1 MNLITK
7 RNRMRNLIISIFT
20 FIVLSFNLQSQDV
33 LIYSDDGAW
42 EDGIIALEHFFDNQ
56 NVTHTRLYAADL
68 NADIWNKDALAI
80 VFPGGYAYNYQLA
93 ISLDAVDEIR
103 SYVENGG
110 GYIGICAGAYFASK
124 TVAWEGGVY
133 PYELGL
139 FDGTAY
145 GSLNYIAPWPSY
157 VMTDITLNQNNAI
170 SKSDASKISVLY
182 YGGPILTP
190 TQGVEIDTIATWN
203 SADNTPAII
212 NFEFGNGRVL
222 LLGPHLEVEESDDRD
237 GTEFAAE
244 LDDIESDW
252 AILESGF
259 KWLTN
264 SAQTSV
270 EDNEGSTSISL
281 YPNPVTDYLY
291 IDGSSS
297 NNYKSY
303 IIYNVSG
310 KKVYTSNNTD
320 ARIDITDLDSGSYM
334 LEITTQSGK
343 VNRQKFIKE

>member
-1 MNLITK
+1 MQRFLVT
-7 RNRMRNLIISIFT
+7 IFT
-20 FIVLSFNLQSQDV
+20 FIVLSFSLQSQDV

-42 EDGIIALEHFFDNQ
+42 EDGIVALEHFFDNQ

-93 ISLDAVDEIR
+93 ISLDAVDAIR
-103 SYVENGG
+103 SYVAKGG

-145 GSLNYIAPWPSY
+145 GSLNYVAPWPSY

-170 SKSDASKISVLY
+170 SKNDASKISVLY

-190 TQGVEIDTIATWN
+190 NPGVEIDTIATWN

-212 NFEFGNGRVL
+212 NFEYEKGRVL

-270 EDNEGSTSISL
+270 EVNDQNTSIRL
-281 YPNPVTDYLY
+281 YPNPVANYLY
-291 IDGSSS
+291 IEGSSS
-297 NNYKSY
+297 NNYMSY
-303 IIYNVSG
+303 NIYNVSG
-310 KKVYTSNNTD
+310 KKVYTSNNAD
-320 ARIDITDLDSGSYM
+320 ARIEISDLETGSYI
-334 LEITTQSGK
+334 LEITTKSGK
-343 VNRQKFIKE
+343 VYRNKFIKE

>member
-1 MNLITK
+1 MKKLLRT
-7 RNRMRNLIISIFT
+7 LFT
-20 FIVLSFNLQSQDV
+20 FIVISFHLQSQEV

-68 NADIWNKDALAI
+68 NANTWHKEALAV

-103 SYVENGG
+103 DYVANGG

-145 GSLNYIAPWPSY
+145 GSLNYIAPWPNY
-157 VMTDITLNQNNAI
+157 TMTDISLNKNNNI
-170 SKSDASKISVLY
+170 SKGSKDKISVLY
-182 YGGPILTP
+182 YGGPIFTP
-190 TQGVEIDTIATWN
+190 NPGVKIDTIATWDSANN
-203 SADNTPAII
+203 SLAVI
-212 NFEFGNGRVL
+212 NFEYEKGRVL
-222 LLGPHLEVEESDDRD
+222 LLGPHLELEESDDRD

-252 AILESGF
+252 TILESGY

-270 EDNEGSTSISL
+270 NELLDDKHSIIS
-281 YPNPVTDYLY
+281 PNPVSDELRLDYTKHELKSITIYNLNAEKVYNSTEISTAIDVSRLTPGTY
-291 IDGSSS
+291 IIELSSS
-297 NNYKSY
+297 EG
-303 IIYNVSG
+303 II
-310 KKVYTSNNTD
+310 K
-320 ARIDITDLDSGSYM
+320 
-334 LEITTQSGK
+334 
-343 VNRQKFIKE
+343 QKFIKK

>member
-1 MNLITK
+1 MKKLLRT
-7 RNRMRNLIISIFT
+7 LFT
-20 FIVLSFNLQSQDV
+20 FIVISFHLQSQEV

-56 NVTHTRLYAADL
+56 NITHTRLYAADL
-68 NADIWNKDALAI
+68 NANTWNKEALAV

-103 SYVENGG
+103 DYVANGG

-145 GSLNYIAPWPSY
+145 GSLNYIAPWPNY
-157 VMTDITLNQNNAI
+157 TMTDISLNKNNNI
-170 SKSDASKISVLY
+170 NKGSKDKISVLY
-182 YGGPILTP
+182 YGGPIFTP
-190 TQGVEIDTIATWN
+190 NPGVKIDTIATWD
-203 SADNTPAII
+203 SAENTPAII
-212 NFEFGNGRVL
+212 NFEYEKGRVL

-244 LDDIESDW
+244 LDDVESDW

-259 KWLTN
+259 KWLIN
-264 SAQTSV
+264 SSQTSV
-270 EDNEGSTSISL
+270 INNSEGNDLRLFFNQSTNRLFVNYNGNELKSI
-281 YPNPVTDYLY
+281 T
-291 IDGSSS
+291 
-297 NNYKSY
+297 
-303 IIYNVSG
+303 IYNLNAEKVHYSDLINSEIDLSHLISG
-310 KKVYTSNNTD
+310 VYFVE
-320 ARIDITDLDSGSYM
+320 
-334 LEITTQSGK
+334 LETRGGVKIK
-343 VNRQKFIKE
+343 RKFQKQ